1 MLTIG
6 ERLFLEELNSVIQAL
21 DNEACMS
28 FVGDEES
35 DDFLF
40 AGYGSKNG
48 FHWEEDS
55 DVPERLWE
63 EDCEEQGLDYD
74 DEADRFYD
82 ECNDLQSI
90 LLSEC
95 KREVEEK

>member
-1 MLTIG
+1 
-6 ERLFLEELNSVIQAL
+6 
-21 DNEACMS
+21 
-28 FVGDEES
+28 
-35 DDFLF
+35 
-40 AGYGSKNG
+40 
-48 FHWEEDS
+48 
-55 DVPERLWE
+55 VPERLWE